1 MNKNGLEFGI
11 EHFAV
16 LVLIDCLLVANLKAT
31 EVFFFPAMR
40 IVPLFIYIVVHVRC
54 KFVPTLQCL
63 HIMIL
68 CSLW

>member
-16 LVLIDCLLVANLKAT
+16 LVLIGFLLVANLKAT

-40 IVPLFIYIVVHVRC
+40 IVPLFIYIYIYSG
-54 KFVPTLQCL
+54 T
-63 HIMIL
+63 
-68 CSLW
+68 CSM